1 LPRASAIV
9 AAVAHKQYAEMG
21 LKQIA
26 AKAVDKAVFTDVK
39 AAYDPAEIAAQGLN
53 GWRL

>member
-1 LPRASAIV
+1 
-9 AAVAHKQYAEMG
+9 MG

-39 AAYDPAEIAAQGLN
+39 AAYEPAEIAALGLN